1 MNRRGN
7 VQYETMSPKRFVE
20 LRPTEHRHQELP
32 LTNLLSLTLAS
43 NHLATLPCNLSM
55 ALHAMPRITIGS
67 TR

>member
-1 MNRRGN
+1 MCSMRRC
-7 VQYETMSPKRFVE
+7 
-20 LRPTEHRHQELP
+20 HQSDLSNYGLESIGIRNLSR